1 MKRKQKRKHLESTDS
16 QKTDKTSRKKLK
28 VTCAVQCEHKEMAT
42 TQGITNLCK
51 DTSQSGCPLKTTNS
65 ACEEE
70 DTPSVSEY
78 FSCLSSLP
86 MPSEAG
92 ITNLCKGTSQS
103 GCRLKTTNSACEEE
117 DTSSVSEYFSCVSSL
132 LMPSGAGITNL
143 CKRTS
148 QSGFP
153 LKTTNSAC
161 EERDTSSVSEYF
173 SCVSSLPMPSGA
185 ECPDLTKESL
195 EPGPSGLFQDNRHME
210 EKDSDSEYCAS
221 SADNLIHTECPDLTK
236 ESLEPG
242 PSGLFQDN
250 RQIAEKDSNSRYCAS
265 SADNLIHTKIWK
277 FQEDTLQPGS
287 VMVSAWTQTA
297 RENYSD
303 SEYSSSACK
312 ITVNEEDR
320 ICQLQQGGLALGSS
334 EMPQPQNS
342 EQEDTSSPLPHVTL
356 PFHPIR
362 KTCMPSIHVTKEE
375 KLMNIYYMRVQ
386 MKRGVAVLRDNT
398 EKGVEPPLKKTKMEE
413 MTCPEE
419 IHTGATHS
427 CVSTRE
433 LLTESESNLEVEAQE
448 EREEADEAE
457 IPALEESSRAK
468 TPDWLVALD
477 SGFRCMGCCRVFPSL
492 EVLQEHV
499 QHGVNEGFSCQAFH
513 LALDLLKKKR
523 KMEEK

>member
-16 QKTDKTSRKKLK
+16 QKTDKASRKKLK

-42 TQGITNLCK
+42 TQGITNLCRDTSK
-51 DTSQSGCPLKTTNS
+51 SGCPMKTTNSACEETDKSSVSEYFSCVSSLPMPSGAGITNLCRDTSKSGCPMKTTNSACEETDKSSVSEYFSCVSSLPMPSGVGITNLCRDTSQSGCPLKTTNS
-65 ACEEE
+65 ACEE
-70 DTPSVSEY
+70 T
-78 FSCLSSLP
+78 
-86 MPSEAG
+86 
-92 ITNLCKGTSQS
+92 
-103 GCRLKTTNSACEEE
+103 
-117 DTSSVSEYFSCVSSL
+117 
-132 LMPSGAGITNL
+132 
-143 CKRTS
+143 
-148 QSGFP
+148 
-153 LKTTNSAC
+153 
-161 EERDTSSVSEYF
+161 DTSSVSEYF

-195 EPGPSGLFQDNRHME
+195 EPGPSGLFQDNRQM
-210 EKDSDSEYCAS
+210 
-221 SADNLIHTECPDLTK
+221 
-236 ESLEPG
+236 
-242 PSGLFQDN
+242 
-250 RQIAEKDSNSRYCAS
+250 AEKDSNSRYCAS

-320 ICQLQQGGLALGSS
+320 ICQFQQGGLALGSS
-334 EMPQPQNS
+334 EMPQPQDS

-356 PFHPIR
+356 PFHPIS

-398 EKGVEPPLKKTKMEE
+398 EKEVEPPLKKAKMEE

-523 KMEEK
+523 KKEEK